1 MKCQKSTSL
10 NERIDFLD
18 LTISIIQSLKS
29 LGHFNIPKLINPKAK
44 KYLSLKCI
52 VHTDCLV
59 MIKSCFDF
67 QKVAS

>member
-29 LGHFNIPKLINPKAK
+29 IGHFNIPKLINPKSQK
-44 KYLSLKCI
+44 IVKLKMYC
-52 VHTDCLV
+52 TYRLFGND
-59 MIKSCFDF
+59 
-67 QKVAS
+67 